1 MSWIETIDDEQWDDQ
16 LSALRQMV
24 ADPDTGVVDNIM
36 AVHSLDAGSMKA
48 HLVLYQQAMRGTKS
62 LRKVEREMIA
72 LVVSK
77 TNGCHY

>member
-1 MSWIETIDDEQWDDQ
+1 
-16 LSALRQMV
+16 
-24 ADPDTGVVDNIM
+24 M

-48 HLVLYQQAMRGTKS
+48 HLALYQQAMRGTKS